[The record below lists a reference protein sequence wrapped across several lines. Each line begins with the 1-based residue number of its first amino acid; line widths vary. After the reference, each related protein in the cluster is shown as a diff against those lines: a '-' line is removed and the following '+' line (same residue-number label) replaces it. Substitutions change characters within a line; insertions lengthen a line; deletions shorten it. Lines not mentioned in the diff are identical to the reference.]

1 MIMMAFST
9 ILSSIC
15 QFLLMLLISN
25 LFVFLKPID
34 HKSVVVL
41 AILGQPPSGVRKD
54 LRVNVFILD

>member
-41 AILGQPPSGVRKD
+41 AILGQPHRTFFSLP
-54 LRVNVFILD
+54 